1 MRKLKNSKRDEND
14 ILKFVFKI
22 EWACDLGTQ
31 NDLERIACSI
41 AIKRLRILT
50 QPGPIGTSELI
61 DLDQAFLRFA
71 GKSFGP

>member
-1 MRKLKNSKRDEND
+1 MLPTSLSASRLGPLWAEAVRKLKNSKRDEND

-41 AIKRLRILT
+41 AIERLRM
-50 QPGPIGTSELI
+50 
-61 DLDQAFLRFA
+61 
-71 GKSFGP
+71 